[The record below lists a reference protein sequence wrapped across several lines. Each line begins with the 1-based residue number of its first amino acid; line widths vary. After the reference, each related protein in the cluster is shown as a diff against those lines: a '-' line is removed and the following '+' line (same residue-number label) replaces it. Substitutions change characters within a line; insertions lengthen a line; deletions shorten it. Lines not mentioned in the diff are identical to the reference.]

1 MSFLVVKIFQTVSST
16 FSDNLKELKKEKA
29 ALKPRRVAVAVN
41 VCIVPKQPIYVLRVT
56 FTINMNG
63 LVFIV
68 LIHSFIRGRI

>member
-1 MSFLVVKIFQTVSST
+1 MPFLVIKIFQTFSST

-29 ALKPRRVAVAVN
+29 ALKPHRAAVALN
-41 VCIVPKQPIYVLRVT
+41 VCIVPKQCIYVLRVT